1 MKEVIFNKKIS
12 SVHFIG
18 VGGIST
24 SALASY
30 LLSKGFIVS
39 GSDNVKSNLTE
50 NLKRSGAKI
59 YYGHKENNVLGADA
73 IIYTS
78 AVLADNP
85 ELIKAQKEGI
95 PCFKRSEL
103 LGEIA
108 SKFNR
113 SIAVS
118 GSHGKTTATGM
129 ISDVL
134 IKAKIDPTVFIGGE
148 HSEFNNCRLGGSDT
162 VVIEAC
168 EYKKNFLDLKP
179 TVSVILNVDNDHMD
193 SYKDEKDMVAAF
205 GQFAKDS
212 ITLVNADDINASKI
226 FNSTTV
232 TFGVQNKATYTA
244 KRVKF
249 NGKGYSFTAYAYGRA
264 LGRINLNV
272 SGVHNVYN
280 AIAAVAVADILGV
293 RFSFI
298 KSGLENFCG
307 IKRRNEYLGD
317 KDGLKVYADYAHH
330 PKEILAMLNSY
341 REQGENFITVFQPH
355 TYSRTRILMEDFLSV
370 LKDVSPLIIYKTYS
384 AREEFDVRG
393 DAKTLYERLKEVSTG
408 KVYYIKTIKELS
420 LAIEKEKTGKDR
432 IIFLGAGDIYQIAK
446 GQIN

>member
-1 MKEVIFNKKIS
+1 MEKGILNKKIS
-12 SVHFIG
+12 RVHFIG

-39 GSDNVKSNLTE
+39 GSDNVKSNLTK
-50 NLKRSGAKI
+50 NLEDLGAKI
-59 YYGHKENNVLGADA
+59 YCGHKEDNLLGADA
-73 IIYTS
+73 VVYTS
-78 AVLADNP
+78 AISADNP
-85 ELIKAQKEGI
+85 ELLYAQKEGI
-95 PCFKRSEL
+95 PCYKRSEL

-134 IKAKIDPTVFIGGE
+134 IKGNFNPTVFIGGE
-148 HSEFNNCRLGGSDT
+148 HSEFNNCRLGGGDT
-162 VVIEAC
+162 VVFEAC

-193 SYKDEKDMVAAF
+193 SYKDLKDMVSTF

-212 ITLVNADDINASKI
+212 ITVINADDLNASKI

-232 TFGVQNKATYTA
+232 TFGVLNKAAYTA

-272 SGVHNVYN
+272 SGKHNVYN
-280 AIAAVAVADILGV
+280 AIATVAVADILGV
-293 RFSFI
+293 RFPFI

-341 REQGENFITVFQPH
+341 REQGDNFITVFQPH
-355 TYSRTRILMEDFLSV
+355 TYSRTRILMEDFLST
-370 LKDVSPLIIYKTYS
+370 LKDVSPLIIYNTYP
-384 AREEFDVRG
+384 AREEFDVCG
-393 DAKTLYERLKEVSTG
+393 DAKTLYERLKKVSAK
-408 KVYYIKTIKELS
+408 KVYYAKTEKELS
-420 LAIEKEKTGKDR
+420 LVMEKLKKGSKR

-446 GQIN
+446 RQIN

>member
-1 MKEVIFNKKIS
+1 MKEGILNKKTS
-12 SVHFIG
+12 SIYFIG

-24 SALASY
+24 SALASH
-30 LLSKGFIVS
+30 LLSKGFKVS
-39 GSDNVKSNLTE
+39 GSDNLKSNLTE
-50 NLKRSGAKI
+50 NLKRMGAKI
-59 YYGHKENNVLGADA
+59 NYGHKENNVLGADA
-73 IIYTS
+73 VIYTS
-78 AVLADNP
+78 AILADNP
-85 ELIKAQKEGI
+85 EFLQAQKVGI

-108 SKFNR
+108 SNFNR

-129 ISDVL
+129 IADVL
-134 IKAKIDPTVFIGGE
+134 IKANVDPTVFIGGE
-148 HSEFNNCRLGGSDT
+148 HREFGNYRLGGCDT
-162 VVIEAC
+162 VVLEAC

-193 SYKDEKDMVAAF
+193 SYKDLKDMVDTF
-205 GQFAKDS
+205 GQFSKNS
-212 ITLVNADDINASKI
+212 ITVVNADDLNASKV

-232 TFGVQNKATYTA
+232 SFGVLNKAAYTA

-272 SGVHNVYN
+272 LGEHNVYN
-280 AIAAVAVADILGV
+280 AIATVAVADILGV
-293 RFSFI
+293 QFSFV
-298 KSGLENFCG
+298 KSALENFCG
-307 IKRRNEYLGD
+307 IKRRNEYLGK

-330 PKEILAMLNSY
+330 PKEILATIKSY

-355 TYSRTRILMEDFLSV
+355 TYSRTRILMEEFLSV

-384 AREEFDVRG
+384 AREEFDVDG
-393 DAKTLYERLKEVSTG
+393 DAKTLYEELKKVSTK
-408 KVYYIKTIKELS
+408 KVYYAKTPKELS
-420 LAIEKEKTGKDR
+420 LAIEKDKESKER